1 MNMTSKEIERE
12 LGHRKAE
19 HFFYKNGSSQFSLCT
34 KETYDE
40 LIDVF
45 NIDKLPCF
53 KSYSELEEI
62 NSKFSKS
69 KFNLNDNEKYKSNVL
84 EYPKSYNHYHP
95 TEKPVP
101 LLKDLVLTY
110 SDAGDTILDFTMGSG
125 STGVACL
132 QTDRNFI
139 GIELDEKYYDIAEKR
154 CNEC

>member
-1 MNMTSKEIERE
+1 MEMKMKLINGDAITELKKIPTESIDCIITSPPYWKGFEYE
-12 LGHRKAE
+12 
-19 HFFYKNGSSQFSLCT
+19 
-34 KETYDE
+34 
-40 LIDVF
+40 
-45 NIDKLPCF
+45 
-53 KSYSELEEI
+53 SY
-62 NSKFSKS
+62 F
-69 KFNLNDNEKYKSNVL
+69 
-84 EYPKSYNHYHP
+84 HYHP